1 LGLTIYRPRTKRF
14 VVEDS
19 TPVEEWVSW
28 YQRLVSQQ
36 DELTAELLVKG
47 RLVDADKVAE
57 LQSTVTFLKRE
68 IKGMKGAAAQGKKEA
83 EVEIRQRDKRRQRE
97 EERER
102 DEKRRQREEDQQRE
116 EEQQEERRRGKGRRR
131 R

>member
-1 LGLTIYRPRTKRF
+1 MHRPRTKRF
-14 VVEDS
+14 VVDDS
-19 TPVEEWVSW
+19 APVEEWVSW

-36 DELTAELLVKG
+36 DELTAELLVKDHP
-47 RLVDADKVAE
+47 VDADKVAE

-83 EVEIRQRDKRRQRE
+83 EVEMRQRDKRRQRE
-97 EERER
+97 EERKR
-102 DEKRRQREEDQQRE
+102 DEERRQRE
-116 EEQQEERRRGKGRRR
+116 EEQQCDEERRRGKGRRR